1 MSIRS
6 GYDSML
12 SREYMLAEMLM
23 SMLLA
28 GSPRYESSVLGSMM
42 VLIRE
47 TTSYLDW
54 ATLAT
59 DTWALEEPDSGFV
72 IVESYYLFDG
82 ITLEALECHL
92 CCLQDSLGHASQA
105 SNAESV

>member
-1 MSIRS
+1 MSIKS

-12 SREYMLAEMLM
+12 SRKYMLAKMLT

-28 GSPRYESSVLGSMM
+28 GFPRYESSVLGSMM

-47 TTSYLDW
+47 TTSYLAW

-59 DTWALEEPDSGFV
+59 DTWALEESDSGFV
-72 IVESYYLFDG
+72 FVESYFLFDG
-82 ITLEALECHL
+82 ITLETLKCHL
-92 CCLQDSLGHASQA
+92 CCLQDIVGHASQA